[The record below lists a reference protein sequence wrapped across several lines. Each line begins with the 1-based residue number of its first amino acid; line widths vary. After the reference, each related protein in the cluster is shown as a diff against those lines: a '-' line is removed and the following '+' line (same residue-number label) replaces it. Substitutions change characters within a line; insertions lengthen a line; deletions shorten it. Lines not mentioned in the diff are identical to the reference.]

1 MKRVVD
7 RNLLNYMEQVLDD
20 CGEKYSVSVIIDTS
34 MDEDAWHTA
43 VKDAKCEKQRLE
55 SNTPNIPVVS
65 FETLASDGKLEQI
78 LDKYKTDGFFVL
90 EEDQARVNDLH

>member
-7 RNLLNYMEQVLDD
+7 RKLLNYLEPIL
-20 CGEKYSVSVIIDTS
+20 EERNETYSVSVIVNTD

-65 FETLASDGKLEQI
+65 FETLASDDKLEQI